1 MEEHAFIEKLL
12 NDYPSE
18 SARVQNELNNLKE
31 NLDVPDDG
39 DCFIEELVTKY
50 KTSSERCAA
59 ENFKVLSESFHVK
72 ETIDH
77 NPNTDGQKR
86 RPLRNFSVTNVWQG
100 FRGKKIFD
108 LTSKTTMHVLHSC
121 SFQKWYSSATYS
133 PTT

>member
-31 NLDVPDDG
+31 NLDIHDDG

-50 KTSSERCAA
+50 KTSSERCAV
-59 ENFKVLSESFHVK
+59 ELQSFKRSFHVK

-77 NPNTDGQKR
+77 NPNTDGQKW
-86 RPLRNFSVTNVWQG
+86 RPLRNFCITNV
-100 FRGKKIFD
+100 
-108 LTSKTTMHVLHSC
+108 
-121 SFQKWYSSATYS
+121 
-133 PTT
+133 